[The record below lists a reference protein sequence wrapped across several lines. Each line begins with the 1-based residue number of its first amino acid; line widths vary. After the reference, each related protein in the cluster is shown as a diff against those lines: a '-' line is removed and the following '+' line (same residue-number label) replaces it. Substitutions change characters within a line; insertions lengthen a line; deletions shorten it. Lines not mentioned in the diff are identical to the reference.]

1 MSDDDDDGDNDN
13 NDDDNDNAYDDDDN
27 DDAEKNVFSCS
38 GLGHWLIDPGAR
50 WKPPGDDNHPY
61 HQNF

>member
-1 MSDDDDDGDNDN
+1 MKMMMVWTTLNADADGNNADDDD
-13 NDDDNDNAYDDDDN
+13 
-27 DDAEKNVFSCS
+27 KNVGSCS